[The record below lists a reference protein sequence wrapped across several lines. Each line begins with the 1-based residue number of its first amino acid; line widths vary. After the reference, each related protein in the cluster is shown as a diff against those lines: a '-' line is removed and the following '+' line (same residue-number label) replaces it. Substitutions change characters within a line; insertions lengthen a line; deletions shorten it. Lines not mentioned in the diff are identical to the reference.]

1 MDFYTLH
8 DLPQPKAVD
17 PAVLDYCVNTA
28 AKHFSIH
35 PDVIHTIL
43 KVEGGKIGTLARNS
57 NGSYDLGPMQLNTIH
72 LPDIK
77 KNFPHLTWR
86 DLAYKPCVNIGV
98 GTWIL
103 YNRLQETPN
112 FWKGVGNYHSKTD
125 KHRRVYLKKV
135 YSAYASILRAKW
147 KNIQSQRLASTR
159 MPAGATPRE
168 IFE

>member
-1 MDFYTLH
+1 MDFYSLH
-8 DLPQPKAVD
+8 DLPQPYAASPEVID
-17 PAVLDYCVNTA
+17 FCVQTA
-28 AKHFSIH
+28 ARHFKIN
-35 PDVIHTIL
+35 PEVIHAL
-43 KVEGGKIGTLARNS
+43 LRVEGGKIGTISRNK

-77 KNFPHLTWR
+77 EHFPQVTWR
-86 DLAYKPCVNIGV
+86 DIAYKPCVNIGM

-125 KHRRVYLKKV
+125 KHRRTYLKKV
-135 YSAYASILRAKW
+135 YGAYAAVLRTKW
-147 KNIQSQRLASTR
+147 QKIQERRVASAQI
-159 MPAGATPRE
+159 PSSPTPRE